1 MRKPFLAVAAAT
13 ALVTVALPSLAEET
27 TEPVPTPA
35 CEPVEGAALIGPEKL
50 EPFSVTAPLVPNAP
64 FHDAADTGGLPVT
77 VPEQSLLD
85 VPVLVDASGG
95 TPVDATRATTTLS
108 VAWEEPNGDF
118 DVYLLDAEGRTLGE
132 GTSFNP
138 LDGPGETITGITV
151 AHCSVLTLRISNYA
165 GVPGSDLT
173 VSGTRTKLR

>member
-1 MRKPFLAVAAAT
+1 MRTPVLAVAAAT
-13 ALVTVALPSLAEET
+13 AVVTLALPSLAEET

-35 CEPVEGAALIGPEKL
+35 CEPVEGAALIGPTKL
-50 EPFSVTAPLVPNAP
+50 EPFTVSAPLVPNAP
-64 FHDAADTGGLPVT
+64 IHDAADTGGAPVT
-77 VPEQSLLD
+77 VPEESLLD

-95 TPVDATRATTTLS
+95 TPATATRATATLG

-118 DVYLLDAEGRTLGE
+118 DVYVLDADGNVLGE

-138 LDGPGETITGITV
+138 TDGPGETVAGITV
-151 AHCSVLTLRISNYA
+151 PHCTLLTLRISNYA

-173 VSGTRTKLR
+173 ISGTRTKLR